1 MASQGA
7 STDSRFKREKL
18 WLELSDGDEN
28 WHECWLG
35 HGRRLEGLGFG
46 IECAHRAQSRAKR
59 AQRAL
64 RAPLPCFLPYTA
76 VKIGMNIQWGIVD
89 GWRVLVLGS
98 CVRITAIAKVVA
110 RIVGGGRKLAWT
122 MTWTCPTAGGSYIV
136 SGSLVRIARNCT

>member
-1 MASQGA
+1 ME
-7 STDSRFKREKL
+7 EKL

-28 WHECWLG
+28 WHERCLG

-76 VKIGMNIQWGIVD
+76 VKFGINSHLGMAD
-89 GWRVLVLGS
+89 GWRVLVSGLS
-98 CVRITAIAKVVA
+98 ARITHNRA
-110 RIVGGGRKLAWT
+110 RSVRSEL
-122 MTWTCPTAGGSYIV
+122 CEHRFRV
-136 SGSLVRIARNCT
+136 SCLIQL